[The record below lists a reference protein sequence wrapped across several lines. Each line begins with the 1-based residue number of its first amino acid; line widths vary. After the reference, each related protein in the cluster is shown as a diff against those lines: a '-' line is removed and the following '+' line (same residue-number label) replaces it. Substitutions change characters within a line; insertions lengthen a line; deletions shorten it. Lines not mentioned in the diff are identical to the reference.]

1 MSTWAIVGIIALV
14 LGIIIS
20 NIMLVK
26 HSANTKFGS
35 SLTEANRQKQEKD
48 KD

>member
-1 MSTWAIVGIIALV
+1 MSTWTIIGIIVLV
-14 LGIIIS
+14 LGVIIS

-35 SLTEANRQKQEKD
+35 SLTEANKQQKKD
-48 KD
+48 EAD